1 MSEALTG
8 IRTLRAKDMIGGRKP
23 VVSRKLKFMTKHVE
37 SLLVPRLDE
46 GSNPSISTKKNSLQ
60 ISFCKLFFLFKD
72 ISIDFLG
79 L

>member
-46 GSNPSISTKKNSLQ
+46 GSNPSISTKKQFANFILQ
-60 ISFCKLFFLFKD
+60 TVFLSSNFAIIS
-72 ISIDFLG
+72 
-79 L
+79 